1 MHPEISLVIPLWN
14 EEGNVELLCKRCRGA
29 LEKLGRSFEIILV
42 DDGSTDGTWPLLT
55 AERAR
60 ESRIH
65 LIRMRTNFGQ
75 TAALAAGFDHALGKY
90 VITMDG
96 DLQNDPD
103 DIGAIVC
110 KMDEG
115 FQVVSGW
122 RQDRKENFLKR
133 RLPSMTANR
142 MISWLSGVTLHDY
155 GCTLKGYSSDVVNH
169 LHPYAEMHRF
179 LPALASLAG
188 ARYTEIPVRDHP
200 RHSGSSK
207 YGLSRVGKVF
217 LDMLAIKLLLH
228 FSTKPRYWFG
238 YLSIPCGLLGLL
250 FTVASLFALASP
262 PPEGGQVVLPGV
274 AFLFFYLGFYLFTI
288 GWIAELIS
296 AYGTFRFGHI
306 TEVLNG
312 REA

>member
-1 MHPEISLVIPLWN
+1 MNPELSLVIPLWN
-14 EEGNVELLCKRCRGA
+14 EEGNVELLCERCAEA
-29 LEKLGRSFEIILV
+29 LDRLGRTWEMILV
-42 DDGSTDGTWPLLT
+42 DDGSTDGTWPLLR
-55 AERAR
+55 AAR
-60 ESRIH
+60 EREGRIR

-75 TAALAAGFDHALGKY
+75 TAALAAGFDHARGSY
-90 VITMDG
+90 VVTMDG
-96 DLQNDPD
+96 DLQNDPG
-103 DIGAIVC
+103 DIGAVVE

-115 FQVVSGW
+115 YQVVSGW
-122 RQDRKENFLKR
+122 RRNRKENFFKR

-142 MISWLSGVTLHDY
+142 MLSFLSGVSLHDY
-155 GCTLKGYSSDVVNH
+155 GCTLKGYSSEVAGH

-207 YGLSRVGKVF
+207 YGISRVGKVF
-217 LDMLAIKLLLH
+217 LDMLALKLLLH

-238 YLSIPCGLLGLL
+238 YLSIPCAILGI
-250 FTVASLFALASP
+250 FFAAASLVVLAAPSP
-262 PPEGGQVVLPGV
+262 GEGQVVFPGA

-296 AYGTFRFGHI
+296 AAGTFRYGHF
-306 TEVLNG
+306 TESLKG
-312 REA
+312 EGL